1 MGKHT
6 VAIVD
11 DQFDIRE
18 MLAIRLQ
25 IVKDLEV
32 VGVAANAAQAIGLA
46 RTLKPDLMTLDLEM
60 PRIGGAESIPLLRA
74 AAPEMRIVVYSAHLA
89 VVDLTNEKRPDAIV
103 TKSSHLTDLVA
114 TILNLLSKG
123 SARSVGVSATI
134 SS

>member
-1 MGKHT
+1 
-6 VAIVD
+6 
-11 DQFDIRE
+11 

-74 AAPEMRIVVYSAHLA
+74 AAPEMRIVVYSAHPA

-114 TILNLLSKG
+114 TVLNLLSKG

>member
-74 AAPEMRIVVYSAHLA
+74 AAPEMRIVVYSAHPA

>member
-25 IVKDLEV
+25 MVKDLEV
-32 VGVAANAAQAIGLA
+32 VGMAANAAQAIDLA
-46 RTLKPDLMTLDLEM
+46 RTLKPDLMTLDLGM

-74 AAPEMRIVVYSAHLA
+74 AAPKMRIVVFSGDPAA
-89 VVDLTNEKRPDAIV
+89 ADLTKGKRPDAIV
-103 TKSSHLTDLVA
+103 TKSHLSDLVA
-114 TILNLLSKG
+114 TIVTLLSKG
-123 SARSVGVSATI
+123 SARSVGVSSTP
-134 SS
+134 S